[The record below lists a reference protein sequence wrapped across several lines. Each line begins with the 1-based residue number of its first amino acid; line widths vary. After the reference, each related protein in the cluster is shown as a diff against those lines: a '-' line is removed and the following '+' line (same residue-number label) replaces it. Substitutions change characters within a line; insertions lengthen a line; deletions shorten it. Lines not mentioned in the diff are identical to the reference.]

1 MKIPMTE
8 NGNESSESTQ
18 RAHARRSENGRKRR
32 GDLMSDSAVWGAK
45 SSSLASKPAGGAQDF
60 PYFAKCMP
68 FSVNA
73 IRRDAA
79 SVISDPGKTSRQES
93 DGGLCD
99 AVSQP

>member
-1 MKIPMTE
+1 MTE

-18 RAHARRSENGRKRR
+18 RPEERYFENGRKH
-32 GDLMSDSAVWGAK
+32 GGEWLADPV
-45 SSSLASKPAGGAQDF
+45 SSRAEPSGLVSNRATNAPDF

-73 IRRDAA
+73 IRRAAA

-99 AVSQP
+99 AVS

>member
-1 MKIPMTE
+1 MKNPMTE
-8 NGNESSESTQ
+8 NGNESSDSTQ
-18 RAHARRSENGRKRR
+18 RAQAWRFGIGRKPRS
-32 GDLMSDSAVWGAK
+32 DLMSDLSILGEKPQGLAAKPSGA
-45 SSSLASKPAGGAQDF
+45 AQDF

-73 IRRDAA
+73 IRRAAA

-93 DGGLCD
+93 DGRLCD

>member
-1 MKIPMTE
+1 MTE

-18 RAHARRSENGRKRR
+18 RAHAWRFGIGRKPR
-32 GDLMSDSAVWGAK
+32 GASISDSVVLGKK
-45 SSSLASKPAGGAQDF
+45 SGDPASKSTGAARDF

-73 IRRDAA
+73 IRRVAA

-93 DGGLCD
+93 DGRLCD
-99 AVSQP
+99 AV